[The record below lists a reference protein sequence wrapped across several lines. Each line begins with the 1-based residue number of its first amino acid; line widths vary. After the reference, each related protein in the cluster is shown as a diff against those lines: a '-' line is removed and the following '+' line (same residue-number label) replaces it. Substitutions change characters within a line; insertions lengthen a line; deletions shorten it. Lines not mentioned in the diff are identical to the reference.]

1 MTRRKDTIT
10 AAARQ
15 ALERG
20 DIADRIARKSE
31 FLRRVSSDPACPARR
46 REEYERRLLA
56 AFAALEPPA
65 WIDSVGLTSL
75 VRIFDSATRF
85 LRNAETTVE
94 VEVARAMERIHG
106 VMDDPYAPDEWHGR
120 RPDAD
125 LVRSCILTWDQK
137 RGRPAA
143 GEQPGGKYAALHAL
157 LVQLG
162 ISNAS
167 TPEAVKVQLARL
179 ARRRR

>member
-1 MTRRKDTIT
+1 MITRKDTIT

-20 DIADRIARKSE
+20 DIADRITKKAA

-56 AFAALEPPA
+56 AFAALEPPS
-65 WIDSVGLTSL
+65 WIDSVGLTSI
-75 VRIFDSATRF
+75 VRIFDSAARF
-85 LRNAETTVE
+85 IESAGSTVE
-94 VEVARAMERIHG
+94 TEVERAVGRIHG
-106 VMDDPYAPDEWHGR
+106 VMDDPFAPDEWHGR

-125 LVRSCILTWDQK
+125 LVRACILTWHRK